1 MRKITPGMVLRDR
14 YQLTSV
20 LGRGV
25 MGQVWEGRDL
35 YLERPVAVKTVA
47 AELLAVP
54 QGRTEALARF
64 KREAQAAARLDHPN
78 VTTVFDASITD
89 DTCCLVME
97 LIDGTTLEYLFDQ
110 QDGERFDVPSAA
122 AVAAQLCAG
131 LSAAH
136 AADLVHRDLKT
147 QNVMVRRDG
156 VVKILDFG
164 LVKLLADADP
174 RLTMTGEGIG
184 NIVCASPEL
193 LSGQSRLDGRS
204 DLYAVGCLLHHMLTG
219 RTPFATE
226 QPALMA
232 SRHLSSTPPVISDSG
247 VEVPGALQELV
258 TALLAKRP
266 EDRPSSATEVY
277 AALAPYLPVSDPG
290 LATRRGLPEDPRRPF
305 LVPQGPR
312 PV

>member
-1 MRKITPGMVLRDR
+1 MQKFTPGTVLRDR
-14 YQLTSV
+14 YELNSV

-25 MGQVWEGRDL
+25 MGQVWQGRDL
-35 YLERPVAVKTVA
+35 YLERPVAVKTIA

-54 QGRTEALARF
+54 RSREEALARF
-64 KREAQAAARLDHPN
+64 KREAQAAARLDHHN

-97 LIDGTTLEYLFDQ
+97 LIEGTTLEYLFDQ
-110 QDGERFDVPSAA
+110 QENERFDVMSAA

-147 QNVMVRRDG
+147 QNVMIRRDG

-164 LVKLLADADP
+164 LVKLLTDADP

-184 NIVCASPEL
+184 NILCASPEL
-193 LSGQSRLDGRS
+193 LSGQDRLDGRS

-219 RTPFATE
+219 SAPFATD
-226 QPALMA
+226 QPALLA
-232 SRHLSSTPPVISDSG
+232 SRHLSSPPPAVADEG
-247 VEVPGALQELV
+247 VEVPDALQELV

-266 EDRPSSATEVY
+266 EDRPSSAVEVY
-277 AALAPYLPVSDPG
+277 AALAPYLPEPDPG

>member
-1 MRKITPGMVLRDR
+1 MQKIAPGMVLRDR
-14 YQLTSV
+14 YQLKSV

-25 MGQVWEGRDL
+25 MGQVWQGCDL

-54 QGRTEALARF
+54 RTRTAALTRF

-78 VTTVFDASITD
+78 ITTVFDASITD

-97 LIDGTTLEYLFDQ
+97 LIEGTTLEYLFDQ
-110 QDGERFDVPSAA
+110 QEGGRFDVPSAA
-122 AVAAQLCAG
+122 AVTAQLCAG

-136 AADLVHRDLKT
+136 AAGLVHRDLKT
-147 QNVMVRRDG
+147 QNVMIRRDG

-193 LSGQSRLDGRS
+193 LSGRDRLDGRS

-219 RTPFATE
+219 DTPFATD
-226 QPALMA
+226 QPAVLA
-232 SRHLSSTPPVISDSG
+232 SRHLSSPPPVISDSG
-247 VEVPGALQELV
+247 VDVPGDLQELV

-266 EDRPSSATEVY
+266 QDRPASAAEVY
-277 AALAPYLPVSDPG
+277 AALAPYLPAPDHR